1 MACENTNVLKAHKA
15 HTKDSQIIRKDIN
28 TSCNVLLQNKN
39 VLDLKLSPC
48 SVCICFLFG
57 NYPKKHT
64 KCSFYLGLYSPQP
77 GRNADPS
84 LPSSAEVK
92 NRVDL
97 YLYSPKVLRVV

>member
-1 MACENTNVLKAHKA
+1 MSTVSPEDMACENTNVLKAHKA

-57 NYPKKHT
+57 NYPASGIYMST
-64 KCSFYLGLYSPQP
+64 F
-77 GRNADPS
+77 RNTLS
-84 LPSSAEVK
+84 VPSS
-92 NRVDL
+92 
-97 YLYSPKVLRVV
+97 